1 MWLKTT
7 SVLKL
12 KKNCQNSRN
21 ECVDDFAFCI
31 PKASVTMAIQT
42 VKE

>member
-12 KKNCQNSRN
+12 KKNCQNGRN
-21 ECVDDFAFCI
+21 ECGNDFAFCI
-31 PKASVTMAIQT
+31 PKASVTMAIQIM
-42 VKE
+42 KE